1 MRQRLLIV
9 ATAILLVGFASTAL
23 PRIDGQVPV
32 GTSTLSGTVCAT
44 DPAYDGGPEVR
55 PGTYP
60 AKGGGCMGV
69 LPGAT
74 VRLTRPGV
82 SGSVGGVDKTTT
94 TNTDGRFAFETLPNG
109 SDYTLEVTKL
119 HFTKATVATKV
130 NGTSQQDVSVVGE
143 VFQQAGKVVD
153 DAGRP
158 VAGAYVT
165 ASYDGQ
171 SPAAVPTAADG
182 SFTLQ
187 VRAGYRSIQVTGT
200 PGFEDLYDYRLLDGS
215 DLTLTLRP
223 LPKPD
228 AFVTGVVR
236 DQDGTP
242 LAGIRIDAWSSSP
255 CCPEPMPASQS
266 GGSGGSGSAPASPAS
281 TVVYP
286 GYSGGNHTRT
296 DSEGRYR
303 IGVFDGQVSLD
314 VNSGPEADSRFAAKS
329 LYVEVGRGE
338 TATQDV
344 RLMRYP
350 PKTAH
355 IEGQVTGAG
364 GKGLAAV
371 TVSVRS
377 PEYGRYECSTN
388 SLGDG
393 SVYATMVAE
402 DKAASSM
409 PFREAPPC
417 AITVDADGRF
427 SGDVTPGYAI
437 IEVQYQI
444 WQACPQAP
452 DKPYEPPSCTPDY
465 YPWARSMV
473 LAKDATTTLDVRLT
487 ERPGPDATVSGYV
500 VDAETGKAIPGASIW
515 FSNMDHGAYGQ
526 ATTDKDGSFK
536 VRLRSGYHLVGAAV
550 YAQDGN
556 PGGYLSWQGI
566 LQVPAGEH
574 AFDVK
579 LTPGEESYGGGC
591 CYYPMAEGR
600 DTMAAAPASGAQGS
614 KGDGGEDA
622 TSSQST
628 GSAQAFEDLGGGLGP
643 YDPAKRGALLQADQ
657 PGKTSPTMEAV
668 ALVVVLAGL
677 ALVRRRR

>member
-32 GTSTLSGTVCAT
+32 GTSTLTGTVCAT
-44 DPAYDGGPEVR
+44 DPPIDGGREATPS
-55 PGTYP
+55 TYP
-60 AKGGGCMGV
+60 EKVEGCMGV

-82 SGSVGGVDKTTT
+82 GGSVGGVDKTATT
-94 TNTDGRFAFETLPNG
+94 DAEGRFAFDTLPNG
-109 SDYTLEVTKL
+109 DDYTLEASKL
-119 HFTKATVATKV
+119 HFTKATVTAKV
-130 NGTSQQDVSVVGE
+130 NGTSRQDVALVGE
-143 VFQQAGKVVD
+143 VFQQSGKVVD
-153 DAGRP
+153 EAGRP
-158 VAGAYVT
+158 VADAYVR
-165 ASYDGQ
+165 APYDGED
-171 SPAAVPTAADG
+171 PAAVPTAADG
-182 SFTLQ
+182 TFTLQ
-187 VRAGYRSIQVTGT
+187 VRAGYRSIQVVDAS
-200 PGFEDLYDYRLLDGS
+200 GFEDLHDYRLLDGS
-215 DLTLTLRP
+215 ALTLTLRA

-228 AFVTGVVR
+228 ATVTGIVR

-255 CCPEPMPASQS
+255 CCPEPMPAS
-266 GGSGGSGSAPASPAS
+266 GGGSAPSSPSS

-296 DSEGRYR
+296 DAEGRYR
-303 IGVFDGQVSLD
+303 IGVFAGQVSLN
-314 VNSGPEADSRFAAKS
+314 VNSGAEPDRRFASKS
-329 LYVEVGRGE
+329 VYLEVARGE

-344 RLMRYP
+344 RLMRFP

-377 PEYGRYECSTN
+377 PEYGLYECSTN
-388 SLGDG
+388 TMGG
-393 SVYATMVAE
+393 GPVYATMVAE
-402 DKAASSM
+402 DKAASAM
-409 PFREAPPC
+409 PIREAPPC
-417 AITVDADGRF
+417 AISIDADGRF

-437 IEVQYQI
+437 IEVSYQI

-452 DKPYEPPSCTPDY
+452 DEPYQTPSCTPDY
-465 YPWARSMV
+465 YPWAKSMV

-526 ATTDKDGSFK
+526 ATTDKDGSYK
-536 VRLRSGYHLVGAAV
+536 VRLRSGYHMVGAAV
-550 YAQDGN
+550 YAQDGS

-600 DTMAAAPASGAQGS
+600 DTMAAAPASGAQGA
-614 KGDGGEDA
+614 KGGSGEDA
-622 TSSQST
+622 MSSQAT

-643 YDPAKRGALLQADQ
+643 YDASKRGALLQADQ
-657 PGKTSPTMEAV
+657 PGKTSPTLEAV

-677 ALVRRRR
+677 AFVRRRR